1 MAVIVVTIIL
11 LQYTIVFYKCSSKF
25 NDMKNKLAHSNTWWH
40 LSIPSLLRNT
50 AQTWYMSDIYALKYY
65 TNSMKL
71 TEEISI
77 I

>member
-1 MAVIVVTIIL
+1 MMALT
-11 LQYTIVFYKCSSKF
+11 
-25 NDMKNKLAHSNTWWH
+25 H
-40 LSIPSLLRNT
+40 SLLRNT
-50 AQTWYMSDIYALKYY
+50 SQTWYMSDIYALKYY